1 MRKGITITNDHGW
14 TIEQL
19 QAHEKTI
26 KKTSMAKRVA
36 VIRLIMQGYYAIQ
49 VAELL
54 NVHRETISSYVK
66 KFNHGG
72 MEALLHR
79 KYSPGKPSFLSPEM
93 EQEVRRMIEHSTPAE
108 ERYGCDSRW
117 DTR

>member
-14 TIEQL
+14 RIEQL

-26 KKTSMAKRVA
+26 KKASMAKRVA
-36 VIRLIMQGYYAIQ
+36 IIRLVMQGYYAIQ

-66 KFNHGG
+66 KFNQGG

-79 KYSPGKPSFLSPEM
+79 GYSSGKPAFF
-93 EQEVRRMIEHSTPAE
+93 
-108 ERYGCDSRW
+108 D
-117 DTR
+117 